1 MKDRTLEIKKAGE
14 EKKEN
19 KLEKVQSVLTS
30 GGIIRHHD
38 LLRDAIYDTG
48 YAWQRPSKEDRN
60 LFDDS
65 SRPEGERRG
74 RGKAEEERK
83 GKERGDKIEAK
94 RKDENELEKAQ
105 SVLTSGGI
113 IRHHDLLRD
122 AIYDMGY
129 AWQRPSKEDRNLFDD
144 SSRPE
149 GERRGRGKRRRKGK
163 GKKGEARSKQSKR
176 MKSN

>member
-38 LLRDAIYDTG
+38 LLRDAIYDMG

-122 AIYDMGY
+122 ATYTTPCTPTLTSPHS
-129 AWQRPSKEDRNLFDD
+129 RPSKEERDLLDD
-144 SSRPE
+144 FSRPE
-149 GERRGRGKRRRKGK
+149 GGR
-163 GKKGEARSKQSKR
+163 KKQKKVEEE
-176 MKSN
+176 